1 MERDNQRFRLHCSCQ
16 FRTVF
21 LCWCS
26 SGYSTRNDGETQSW
40 LANPRDTHTF
50 FDPSQQFSIS
60 LLYPPYYTHTHS
72 SPICVSSWRDL
83 FWTQPTRLNTIDE
96 RTFCHSIILNLI
108 GLHEMYR
115 IYKEPAASAA
125 RQTGRRESLWYRGID
140 DVEGAKE
147 IKRKEG
153 TSEKLEREEERKKN
167 SHNASFHRQV
177 HSNLYPVA
185 KGNCRC
191 YILPSSY
198 LCKSQVPAS
207 GPASSST

>member
-1 MERDNQRFRLHCSCQ
+1 MATPLETTERHRADWL
-16 FRTVF
+16 
-21 LCWCS
+21 
-26 SGYSTRNDGETQSW
+26 TRGI
-40 LANPRDTHTF
+40 RIR
-50 FDPSQQFSIS
+50 FSIHPNS
-60 LLYPPYYTHTHS
+60 FPFLFFIRRTTHTHS